1 MCIRVIADAAAMHFR
16 NALRRNREPYPCTLR
31 SRSPKHEKACKAIQ
45 AIEDIGDHDASY
57 ACYAM
62 YANVCDIIVCNTPSS
77 DRSSYSCPAQSMAC
91 MGRCLRHTIRAPVE
105 AWDTAYMALR
115 TQFLHFDWSRLL
127 LTPLKLKC
135 FEIART
141 L

>member
-1 MCIRVIADAAAMHFR
+1 MCIRVIADAATMHFR
-16 NALRRNREPYPCTLR
+16 KALRSNREPYPCTLR
-31 SRSPKHEKACKAIQ
+31 SRSPKHVKAFKAIQ
-45 AIEDIGDHDASY
+45 AIEGIWDYDASY

-62 YANVCDIIVCNTPSS
+62 YAIVCDIIGCNTPSS

-105 AWDTAYMALR
+105 VWHTAYMALR
-115 TQFLHFDWSRLL
+115 TQFLHFSWSCRL